1 MFENLFSLKG
11 KVALVNGASKQ
22 MGSAVTYALAEYGA
36 DVAVTARS
44 AEQLDAVAAKIRSIG
59 RKALAVPMDLTRFSE
74 FPGLMKRVVDELG
87 GLDIMV
93 NVQAAATATSRTS
106 DRLPAPPRTSG
117 TT

>member
-11 KVALVNGASKQ
+11 KVALVNGASKE
-22 MGSAVTYALAEYGA
+22 MGSAG
-36 DVAVTARS
+36 
-44 AEQLDAVAAKIRSIG
+44 QLDAVAAKIRSIG

-93 NVQAAATATSRTS
+93 NVHGGGDGDFKNFGPFTRTTEDKWDYMMDVNLKS
-106 DRLPAPPRTSG
+106 
-117 TT
+117 